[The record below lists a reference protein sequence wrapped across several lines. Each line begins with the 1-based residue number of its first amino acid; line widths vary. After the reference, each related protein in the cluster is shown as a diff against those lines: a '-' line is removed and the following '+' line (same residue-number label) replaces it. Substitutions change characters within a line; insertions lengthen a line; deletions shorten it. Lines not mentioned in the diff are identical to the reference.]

1 MNGDSISD
9 AQMAELIIET
19 DSYLVPAMEEGR
31 LISGSFSSILEFMIF
46 VLRLTYETIA
56 AYKDI
61 RLPQIRGY
69 YERKEV

>member
-1 MNGDSISD
+1 
-9 AQMAELIIET
+9 
-19 DSYLVPAMEEGR
+19 MEEGR